1 MVNYRLEDL
10 ANWMGNET
18 LQDAVG
24 NEDRD
29 VSYDIQAVL
38 DIEPTEEVVM
48 EADGT
53 YLVTLY
59 LPNLEADDISVILHY
74 QEEIGGW
81 EWIIPEHV
89 EAGKIT
95 FRTESFSPFAVSTIV
110 IRERVVIST
119 MVSLPTQEE
128 STPARRFFTV
138 LGREALEPIL
148 AWLML
153 CVVTAISLY
162 LVWRRKDEQEL
173 PEGME

>member
-1 MVNYRLEDL
+1 MVKEMATQSNIPLITHTSQENPTGQRSDPDRVVSDGYSATNVTAIVHNTAVQNVYEMVNYRLEDL

-89 EAGKIT
+89 EAG
-95 FRTESFSPFAVSTIV
+95 
-110 IRERVVIST
+110 
-119 MVSLPTQEE
+119 
-128 STPARRFFTV
+128 
-138 LGREALEPIL
+138 
-148 AWLML
+148 
-153 CVVTAISLY
+153 
-162 LVWRRKDEQEL
+162 
-173 PEGME
+173 